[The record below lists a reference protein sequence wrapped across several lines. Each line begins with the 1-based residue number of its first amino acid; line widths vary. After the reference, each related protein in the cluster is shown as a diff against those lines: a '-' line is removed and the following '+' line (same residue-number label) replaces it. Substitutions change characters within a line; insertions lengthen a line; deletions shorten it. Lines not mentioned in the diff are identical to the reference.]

1 MSEDNLENLP
11 SIEDLV
17 EGSELPSVEEF
28 IEKKKDEVE
37 EIIEEVDIE
46 EEAIDDKISVESL
59 GEILRLISDVR
70 KDIPNIPE
78 IKYYDKEL
86 KELSEHIWEV
96 KRSIPEE
103 RIYDNEV

>member
-11 SIEDLV
+11 SIEDLIV
-17 EGSELPSVEEF
+17 ESELPSVEDF
-28 IEKKKDEVE
+28 IEKEKDEVE
-37 EIIEEVDIE
+37 EIIEEEGLE

-96 KRSIPEE
+96 KRIVSDIH
-103 RIYDNEV
+103 